1 MRGYKLLAIFF
12 GILATSVIIV
22 IGACDKIEDREVAL
36 ENRIELSSALI
47 SIQEEREKNIKNIQE
62 KVDKMIEEYPQIKD
76 KIGYDTIDENLNNT
90 NISIRLRI
98 NEYNDSVKE
107 YKKYNNKFIIKIIL
121 KITNHKCKNYKER
134 E

>member
-1 MRGYKLLAIFF
+1 MKGYKLLAIFF

-62 KVDKMIEEYPQIKD
+62 KVDK
-76 KIGYDTIDENLNNT
+76 
-90 NISIRLRI
+90 
-98 NEYNDSVKE
+98 
-107 YKKYNNKFIIKIIL
+107 
-121 KITNHKCKNYKER
+121 
-134 E
+134 